1 MERGNIMFCI
11 QCGKKIE
18 KGNQVYLEDYCE
30 ECFTELKKE
39 GKIENIIYNK
49 LSKSVKRKRK

>member
-1 MERGNIMFCI
+1 MFCI

-18 KGNQVYLEDYCE
+18 KENQIYLEDYCE
-30 ECFTELKKE
+30 ECFTKLKEE
-39 GKIENIIYNK
+39 GKIENIMYNK